1 MIIATG
7 RRYMNLGILIFV
19 SFKKQIKLNKDESG
33 KNITCPNFSKKSI
46 LYTPYHLIVSCSL
59 HNIYICT
66 NTDILNCR
74 EFVFDSGIGE
84 IAAAFMG
91 SSYSV
96 FYHEHVLNKE
106 PGTS

>member
-7 RRYMNLGILIFV
+7 RRYMNLGILLFV
-19 SFKKQIKLNKDESG
+19 SFKKQINLNKEDSG
-33 KNITCPNFSKKSI
+33 KNTTCPNFSKKS
-46 LYTPYHLIVSCSL
+46 YHLIVSCSL

-84 IAAAFMG
+84 IAAAIMG